1 MEFSSACDSIEDYC
15 LVLYVCTNDNY
26 VWGERPFARELGV
39 HNTYGIVLPNIFVYV
54 NARFRPE
61 GEVRLGSCLCMKC
74 NIMIDL

>member
-1 MEFSSACDSIEDYC
+1 MC
-15 LVLYVCTNDNY
+15 
-26 VWGERPFARELGV
+26 GERPFARELGV

-54 NARFRPE
+54 NVRFRPE

>member
-1 MEFSSACDSIEDYC
+1 MCAQTII
-15 LVLYVCTNDNY
+15 VC
-26 VWGERPFARELGV
+26 GERPFARELGV

-54 NARFRPE
+54 NVRFRPE